1 MKRFLLITSFA
12 LIAAVTAHA
21 QKIEVSVDAAS
32 IFDHYTGSAANS
44 SSYIVPTSENGG
56 VVANPYGKKLTFGH
70 GFDAQAQVIVHGFI
84 LGVQSGYE
92 ILKSNVDITGV
103 QPLLYQ
109 VEYTSIAPQN
119 YPTNPA
125 HGSTTLQSNVIN
137 INPYIGY
144 RINAGLFHIDLTP
157 GVDIGLTTKM
167 TVKGKGTETDN
178 NAVYYVENKSSKPSN
193 DTRLRMGATLGIKRL
208 NIFAA
213 YAHGLTNLNGD
224 AYNGS
229 SHKIHSDMVRI
240 GLGYRLL

>member
-1 MKRFLLITSFA
+1 MKRFLTITTVAIMAA
-12 LIAAVTAHA
+12 LGARA

-32 IFDHYTGSAANS
+32 IFNHYTGNAATS
-44 SSYIVPTSENGG
+44 SSYIIPTTENGG
-56 VVANPYGKKLTFGH
+56 VVANPYSKKLTFGY

-84 LGVQSGYE
+84 FGVQSGYE
-92 ILKSNVDITGV
+92 IIKSDMNITGV

-109 VEYTSIAPQN
+109 VDYNYIAPEN
-119 YPTNPA
+119 YPQNPA

-144 RINAGLFHIDLTP
+144 RISAGLCHIDLTP

-167 TVKGKGTETDN
+167 TVKGKATETDN
-178 NAVYYVENKSSKPSN
+178 NSVYYVDNKSTKPRN
-193 DTRLRMGATLGIKRL
+193 DTRLRMGAALGIKWL
-208 NIFAA
+208 NIFVA

-224 AYNGS
+224 AYNGD